1 MSQERCSQHEVYLDA
16 HPAANKSAVPSHF
29 PLLMSNTHTYSH
41 TASAVNSSPHCHH
54 VCTGG
59 YLSLERTA
67 GTYLSLNSLH
77 FFFSLIKLCTQSYLL
92 FSVDFPAHQLVRNSK
107 PLTRKMIAFTQYFTH
122 YINQWI
128 LLRWAPASLSLFDV
142 CLHGSL

>member
-29 PLLMSNTHTYSH
+29 PLLMRNTHTLTHSFSCKQFATLPPCVH
-41 TASAVNSSPHCHH
+41 RW
-54 VCTGG
+54 
-59 YLSLERTA
+59 LSQPWKDSRDLPFIEFT
-67 GTYLSLNSLH
+67 S
-77 FFFSLIKLCTQSYLL
+77 FFFSLKLCTQSYLL

-128 LLRWAPASLSLFDV
+128 LLRRAPASLSLFDV
-142 CLHGSL
+142 CIHGSL

>member
-1 MSQERCSQHEVYLDA
+1 MFNQQICTLVRNVAGTLQ
-16 HPAANKSAVPSHF
+16 PARG
-29 PLLMSNTHTYSH
+29 LLGRTSSCKQISSPITVSSSDEEHTHTYSH

-77 FFFSLIKLCTQSYLL
+77 VFFFLNQTLHSHIWSYLL
-92 FSVDFPAHQLVRNSK
+92 LSVDFPAHQLVQNSK
-107 PLTRKMIAFTQYFTH
+107 PLTRKIIAFTQYFTH

-128 LLRWAPASLSLFDV
+128 LLR
-142 CLHGSL
+142 